1 MSLSFSQI
9 IAYGLFVF
17 SLFLIFLNSS
27 FISKSLTK
35 AITIYN
41 SQRPSDI
48 SNRSLPPAP
57 PPPMGTQIPN
67 PIGPPSIP
75 MQEHSL
81 INQTE
86 PPTTSNFQ
94 NRGLCGLRWGL
105 KNKTLLD
112 VWRFLKHF
120 GGIRGYSQ
128 TTLTRF
134 CLFWPPTPLSS
145 VDIFYLRNIDKKY
158 TFGPLHLATPFLLS
172 TEFVNSPLW
181 ENQAHIFFRQIT
193 MGQF

>member
-1 MSLSFSQI
+1 MDCLYLASF
-9 IAYGLFVF
+9 LF
-17 SLFLIFLNSS
+17 FLNSS

-81 INQTE
+81 INQAE

-120 GGIRGYSQ
+120 GA
-128 TTLTRF
+128 
-134 CLFWPPTPLSS
+134 LS
-145 VDIFYLRNIDKKY
+145 
-158 TFGPLHLATPFLLS
+158 
-172 TEFVNSPLW
+172 
-181 ENQAHIFFRQIT
+181 ENQAHIFFSIKVEWVSHFTFFSIFFRSCHES
-193 MGQF
+193 

>member
-1 MSLSFSQI
+1 M
-9 IAYGLFVF
+9 AYGLFVL
-17 SLFLIFLNSS
+17 SIFLIFINSS

-48 SNRSLPPAP
+48 SNQSLPPAP

-81 INQTE
+81 INQAE

-94 NRGLCGLRWGL
+94 NRGLCGLRWEL
-105 KNKTLLD
+105 KNKTISLTSLD
-112 VWRFLKHF
+112 VWRFLKRF
-120 GGIRGYSQ
+120 GGIRGCSQ

-134 CLFWPPTPLSS
+134 WIFLTTYYPPPLTFSTLWTLAKSGHFWTTWHLPPSSSKRSLWTTPYIW
-145 VDIFYLRNIDKKY
+145 VVH
-158 TFGPLHLATPFLLS
+158 T
-172 TEFVNSPLW
+172 
-181 ENQAHIFFRQIT
+181 
-193 MGQF
+193 

>member
-1 MSLSFSQI
+1 MFVTATICKYIFGLAQKIWTSPKHFGTCKRTRHKWTSQINMFLSFSQI

-81 INQTE
+81 INQAE

-120 GGIRGYSQ
+120 GALHYPKIR
-128 TTLTRF
+128 
-134 CLFWPPTPLSS
+134 
-145 VDIFYLRNIDKKY
+145 
-158 TFGPLHLATPFLLS
+158 
-172 TEFVNSPLW
+172 
-181 ENQAHIFFRQIT
+181 HIFFKWN
-193 MGQF
+193 GSVLKVS

>member
-1 MSLSFSQI
+1 MAQTD
-9 IAYGLFVF
+9 A
-17 SLFLIFLNSS
+17 LIRRVMMCTSPDDPNVGDVICNDDDLHLAL

-48 SNRSLPPAP
+48 SNQSLPPAP

-81 INQTE
+81 INQAE

-94 NRGLCGLRWGL
+94 NRGLCGLREP
-105 KNKTLLD
+105 LLSYD
-112 VWRFLKHF
+112 ISRHRRRSGEQFRNDWIEPPFKRKFNQQQV
-120 GGIRGYSQ
+120 GTSSQ
-128 TTLTRF
+128 T
-134 CLFWPPTPLSS
+134 
-145 VDIFYLRNIDKKY
+145 
-158 TFGPLHLATPFLLS
+158 
-172 TEFVNSPLW
+172 
-181 ENQAHIFFRQIT
+181 FR
-193 MGQF
+193 